1 MNINFSFDE
10 KNVQVGFEN
19 QFVVKDFTNKTLVK
33 LLMLKGEKGDTVSAE
48 WGNITGNIT
57 NQTDLSNALNN
68 KADTTDIPTDL
79 NQLSNTTTKFVNE
92 TQLQAAISSL
102 GSIFTLKGSVAT
114 VNDLPSQNNNIGDV
128 YYVVSESAGYIWID
142 DDGTLRWEQLGMT
155 VDTTDFL
162 KKSGL
167 LSSTGN
173 STTNTMHQSA
183 ITAALNNKADT
194 TDIPTKTSDLT
205 NDSNYITPSYHD
217 ATKQDVLVSG
227 TNIKTINNQDILG
240 SGNIKV
246 ESSAVWGSITGELH
260 NQQDL
265 HNELQAK
272 ADLTDLPTKT
282 SDLTNDSGYI
292 TNEYH
297 DATKQDVI
305 NNLGVINNNLKFSLD
320 ELVVG
325 EYLNKPLYRKVIEA
339 TVNAN
344 ASITT
349 KLSDLGITGQD
360 IVLINLG
367 KSIAKYGTAP
377 NFGWSP
383 VSYYITNSDSSVVYI
398 NTVGN
403 LVIKNNT
410 AGSRDYKVVLE
421 YTKIADSG

>member
-1 MNINFSFDE
+1 MRSI
-10 KNVQVGFEN
+10 K
-19 QFVVKDFTNKTLVK
+19 VVDFTHGKKDSDNVDTNIPFKKNFAEAKTIQSANVVIASYTNKNITDLTKLENKTN
-33 LLMLKGEKGDTVSAE
+33 LLESD
-48 WGNITGNIT
+48 
-57 NQTDLSNALNN
+57 LNN
-68 KADTTDIPTDL
+68 LNNETNVLKAD
-79 NQLSNTTTKFVNE
+79 V
-92 TQLQAAISSL
+92 
-102 GSIFTLKGSVAT
+102 
-114 VNDLPSQNNNIGDV
+114 
-128 YYVVSESAGYIWID
+128 
-142 DDGTLRWEQLGMT
+142 
-155 VDTTDFL
+155 
-162 KKSGL
+162 
-167 LSSTGN
+167 
-173 STTNTMHQSA
+173 TN
-183 ITAALNNKADT
+183 LNNEIKLKADKT
-194 TDIPTKTSDLT
+194 EIPTKTSELT

-240 SGNIKV
+240 SGNIEV

-265 HNELQAK
+265 HNTLQAK

-282 SDLTNDSGYI
+282 SELFNDSGYI

-297 DATKQDVI
+297 DVTKQDVI
-305 NNLGVINNNLKFSLD
+305 NNLDIINNNLKFSLN
-320 ELVVG
+320 EIVVG

-344 ASITT
+344 ANLTT

-383 VSYYITNSDSSVVYI
+383 VSYYITTSDSSVVYI
-398 NTVGN
+398 NTVGS

-410 AGSRDYKVVLE
+410 TGSRDYKIVLE
-421 YTKIADSG
+421 YTKLADSEVL

>member
-1 MNINFSFDE
+1 MRSI
-10 KNVQVGFEN
+10 KVI
-19 QFVVKDFTNKTLVK
+19 DFTHGKKDSDNVDTNIPFKKNFAEAKTIQSANVVIASYTNK
-33 LLMLKGEKGDTVSAE
+33 
-48 WGNITGNIT
+48 NITDLAKLENET
-57 NQTDLSNALNN
+57 NVLTTDVTNLNN
-68 KADTTDIPTDL
+68 EIKLKADKTEIPTKTSELIND
-79 NQLSNTTTKFVNE
+79 SNYIT
-92 TQLQAAISSL
+92 
-102 GSIFTLKGSVAT
+102 
-114 VNDLPSQNNNIGDV
+114 PSYHD
-128 YYVVSESAGYIWID
+128 
-142 DDGTLRWEQLGMT
+142 
-155 VDTTDFL
+155 
-162 KKSGL
+162 
-167 LSSTGN
+167 ST
-173 STTNTMHQSA
+173 
-183 ITAALNNKADT
+183 KADL

-227 TNIKTINNQDILG
+227 TNIKTINNQNILG
-240 SGNIKV
+240 SGNIEV
-246 ESSAVWGSITGELH
+246 EASAVWGSITGNLH

-292 TNEYH
+292 TNAYH

-305 NNLGVINNNLKFSLD
+305 NNLDVINNNLKFSLN

-344 ASITT
+344 ANLTT

-367 KSIAKYGTAP
+367 KSIAKYGAP

-383 VSYYITNSDSSVVYI
+383 VSYYISGSDNSVVYI
-398 NTVGN
+398 NTVGS

-410 AGSRDYKVVLE
+410 AVSRDYKVTLE
-421 YTKIADSG
+421 YTKVADSEVA

>member
-1 MNINFSFDE
+1 MERSI
-10 KNVQVGFEN
+10 K
-19 QFVVKDFTNKTLVK
+19 VVDFTHGKKDSDNVDTNIPFKKNFAEAKTIQSANVIIAGYTDKNITDLAKLENKT
-33 LLMLKGEKGDTVSAE
+33 
-48 WGNITGNIT
+48 NILESDLT
-57 NQTDLSNALNN
+57 NLNN
-68 KADTTDIPTDL
+68 KTNVL
-79 NQLSNTTTKFVNE
+79 ES
-92 TQLQAAISSL
+92 
-102 GSIFTLKGSVAT
+102 
-114 VNDLPSQNNNIGDV
+114 DV
-128 YYVVSESAGYIWID
+128 
-142 DDGTLRWEQLGMT
+142 
-155 VDTTDFL
+155 
-162 KKSGL
+162 
-167 LSSTGN
+167 
-173 STTNTMHQSA
+173 TN
-183 ITAALNNKADT
+183 LNNKTNVLEADVT
-194 TDIPTKTSDLT
+194 NLNNEINLKADKTEIPTKTSDLT
-205 NDSNYITPSYHD
+205 NDSGYITNEYHD

-240 SGNIKV
+240 SGNIEV

-272 ADLTDLPTKT
+272 AGLTDLPTKT
-282 SDLTNDSGYI
+282 SELFNDSGYI

-305 NNLGVINNNLKFSLD
+305 NNLSVINNNLKFSLN
-320 ELVVG
+320 EIVVG

-344 ASITT
+344 ANLTT

-360 IVLINLG
+360 IVLIDLG

-383 VSYYITNSDSSVVYI
+383 VSYYISNSDSSVVYI
-398 NTVGN
+398 NTVGS

-421 YTKIADSG
+421 YTKIADSEVL

>member
-1 MNINFSFDE
+1 MRSI
-10 KNVQVGFEN
+10 K
-19 QFVVKDFTNKTLVK
+19 VVDFTHGKKDSDNVDTNIPFKKNFAEAKTIQSANVVIAGYVNK
-33 LLMLKGEKGDTVSAE
+33 
-48 WGNITGNIT
+48 NITDLTKLENETTVLKADVT
-57 NQTDLSNALNN
+57 NLNN
-68 KADTTDIPTDL
+68 K
-79 NQLSNTTTKFVNE
+79 
-92 TQLQAAISSL
+92 
-102 GSIFTLKGSVAT
+102 
-114 VNDLPSQNNNIGDV
+114 
-128 YYVVSESAGYIWID
+128 
-142 DDGTLRWEQLGMT
+142 
-155 VDTTDFL
+155 
-162 KKSGL
+162 
-167 LSSTGN
+167 
-173 STTNTMHQSA
+173 TNVLEANVTN
-183 ITAALNNKADT
+183 LNNEINLKADKT
-194 TDIPTKTSDLT
+194 EIPTKTSELT

-227 TNIKTINNQDILG
+227 TNIKTINNQNILG
-240 SGNIKV
+240 TGNI
-246 ESSAVWGSITGELH
+246 ELESSSAVWGSITGELH

-305 NNLGVINNNLKFSLD
+305 NNLGVINNNLKFSLN
-320 ELVVG
+320 EIVVG

-344 ASITT
+344 ANITT
-349 KLSDLGITGQD
+349 KLSDLGIIGQD
-360 IVLINLG
+360 IVLIDLG

-383 VSYYITNSDSSVVYI
+383 VSYYISGSDSSVVYI

-421 YTKIADSG
+421 YTKIADSEVL

>member
-1 MNINFSFDE
+1 MRSI
-10 KNVQVGFEN
+10 K
-19 QFVVKDFTNKTLVK
+19 VVDFTHGKKDSDNVNTNIPFKKNFAEAKTIQSANVVIASYTDKNITDLAKLENKTNVLEANV
-33 LLMLKGEKGDTVSAE
+33 
-48 WGNITGNIT
+48 NN
-57 NQTDLSNALNN
+57 LNN
-68 KADTTDIPTDL
+68 ETNLLEADVNNLKSEINLKADKT
-79 NQLSNTTTKFVNE
+79 E
-92 TQLQAAISSL
+92 
-102 GSIFTLKGSVAT
+102 
-114 VNDLPSQNNNIGDV
+114 
-128 YYVVSESAGYIWID
+128 
-142 DDGTLRWEQLGMT
+142 
-155 VDTTDFL
+155 
-162 KKSGL
+162 
-167 LSSTGN
+167 
-173 STTNTMHQSA
+173 
-183 ITAALNNKADT
+183 
-194 TDIPTKTSDLT
+194 IPTKTSDLT
-205 NDSNYITPSYHD
+205 NDSNYITSSYHD

-227 TNIKTINNQDILG
+227 TNIKTINNQNILG
-240 SGNIKV
+240 SGNI
-246 ESSAVWGSITGELH
+246 EIESSSAVWGSITGELH

-282 SDLTNDSGYI
+282 SELFNDSGYI

-305 NNLGVINNNLKFSLD
+305 NNLDIINNNLKFSLN
-320 ELVVG
+320 EIRIG

-344 ASITT
+344 ANLTT

-367 KSIAKYGTAP
+367 KSIAKYGASP

-410 AGSRDYKVVLE
+410 TGSRDYKVVLE
-421 YTKIADSG
+421 YTKIADSEVV